1 MTPAEALAEVRARLD
16 VDATTVPDSRIQW
29 CIGVAVEMVNA
40 TEPAVAPFASSGARA
55 QALVDEATVELAVKI
70 YDLGARGTIGMDPA
84 GEWVA
89 PSPSATRGLIN
100 AVAGILAPATA
111 VGMTGGFA

>member
-1 MTPAEALAEVRARLD
+1 MDLLTELRTRLD
-16 VDATTVPDSRIQW
+16 VVSADVPDARLQW
-29 CIGVAVEMVNA
+29 CLDVAAEMIDA
-40 TEPAVAPFASSGARA
+40 TEPVVAGP
-55 QALVDEATVELAVKI
+55 LVDEATVQLAVKV
-70 YDLGARGTIGMDPA
+70 YDLGSRGTVSLDPS

-89 PSPSATRGLIN
+89 PAPSATRGLIN